1 MKLCKTAG
9 IMMLAIALAFGYAG
23 TATAQDG
30 GGDNPSGCDWEAI
43 GQAAIDGNGRVA
55 NVDFGLGL
63 ITADPQSFVVGDA
76 PTFTLDGAHN
86 STDNI
91 VFIADINCAPIG
103 GDSGFDYV
111 GPAGAMSLTLPGD
124 GNDGEDLSADLGLW
138 AFIDD
143 DDDTMH
149 CFTVLFND
157 SGAGGGGGGGSGP
170 NPNNCDWDALL
181 TAAVDDGR
189 VGNGDLNAVVTI
201 DPVTFSVED
210 GDTPTAT
217 LADGHSSTDN
227 VIFIADINCQHPD
240 GGLWDYVGPGGATEM
255 NFPGDGHDDGLAADL
270 GLWAFVDDDDDT
282 MHGFTLLEGV
292 VPPFVGLVA
301 EEGFPIEGADFTLSV
316 SGVSSISGATWTKDG
331 ADVTSKAV
339 ASGGTATSTSI
350 TFSPLEASDAGQ
362 WCVSGNG
369 GAVDVCY
376 TIADIA
382 AAGSTVPASGLLVLS
397 VLSIL
402 MAFAGVRMLR
412 RRQLS

>member
-43 GQAAIDGNGRVA
+43 GQAAIATNDRVA

-76 PTFTLDGAHN
+76 PTFTLDGAHA
-86 STDNI
+86 STDNVI
-91 VFIADINCAPIG
+91 FLAGLDCAGVAG
-103 GDSGFDYV
+103 GTWDYV
-111 GPAGAMSLTLPGD
+111 GPAGATVLSLPGD
-124 GNDGEDLSADLGLW
+124 GNDGEDLTADLGLW
-138 AFIDD
+138 AFVDD
-143 DDDTMH
+143 DDSTFH
-149 CFTVLFND
+149 LFTVLEND

-316 SGVSSISGATWTKDG
+316 SGVSSISGATWTHDG

-350 TFSPLEASDAGQ
+350 TFSPLEASDAGE
-362 WCVSGNG
+362 WCINSY
-369 GAVDVCY
+369 CY

-382 AAGSTVPASGLLVLS
+382 APGSTVPVSGLLVLS

>member
-1 MKLCKTAG
+1 MKLKKSLLL
-9 IMMLAIALAFGYAG
+9 LAAIFAIVC
-23 TATAQDG
+23 TDPVWAQNG
-30 GGDNPSGCDWEAI
+30 GGDNPNGCDWEAL
-43 GQAAIDGNGRVA
+43 AIDSYTVRRIGRIGNH
-55 NVDFGLGL
+55 DFDAGLV
-63 ITADPQSFVVGDA
+63 TADPQSFADGGEV
-76 PTFTLDGAHN
+76 TFTLDGAHN